1 MILNDPHDHLEEI
14 EQQFQTLIQNWKTG
28 STAHLYSFYEPPGGG
43 KTWLLEHWK
52 KKWGGVLLDLS
63 ENASTPTEYIRRAQ
77 ERLARA
83 AGRYILYLDNV
94 PVILDERIQAF
105 QEEILQP
112 ALQSGGLVIQ
122 CQIHPNQTC
131 WGGAIPHTTPTPIP
145 GLTQAGILALRKQY
159 GLSDPLNAT
168 EQILFSCNGALPGLV
183 TTWCQG
189 LRDKKTGQTILRDYL
204 YNWWAR
210 FEAPVTSGFSTQ
222 LYPYAMLACCNLVD
236 MNELLRLLPA
246 GEKARLEGAG
256 ISFAERGLQLI
267 LKLKRL
273 QWVQTD
279 NSWYPPIAAVL
290 KTWLSLRNP
299 NLYQALTS

>member
-28 STAHLYSFYEPPGGG
+28 STAHLYSFYAPPGGG

-63 ENASTPTEYIRRAQ
+63 ENASTPAEYIRRAQ

-112 ALQSGGLVIQ
+112 ALQSGALVIQ

-131 WGGAIPHTTPTPIP
+131 WGGAIPHPSPTPIP

-168 EQILFSCNGALPGLV
+168 EQMLFSCNGTLPGLV
-183 TTWCQG
+183 KAWYQG
-189 LRDKKTGQTILRDYL
+189 RKDNKSGQTVLRDYL
-204 YNWWAR
+204 SDWWRR
-210 FEAPVTSGFSTQ
+210 FEGDVPNSFS
-222 LYPYAMLACCNLVD
+222 LHIYPYAMLACRNLTD
-236 MNELLRLLPA
+236 MGELLN
-246 GEKARLEGAG
+246 RLEEKQKQKLEKDGVTFTENG
-256 ISFAERGLQLI
+256 SRLI
-267 LKLKRL
+267 RKLKRL
-273 QWVQTD
+273 QWMQPNT
-279 NSWYPPIAAVL
+279 SWYPPVAAVL
-290 KTWLSLRNP
+290 KTWLSLRNLD
-299 NLYQALTS
+299 LYQALTS